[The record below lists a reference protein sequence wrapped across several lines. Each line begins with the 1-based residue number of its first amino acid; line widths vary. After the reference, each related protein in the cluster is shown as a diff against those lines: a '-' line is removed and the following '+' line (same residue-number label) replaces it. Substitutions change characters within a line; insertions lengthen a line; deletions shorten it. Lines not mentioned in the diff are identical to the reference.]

1 MKTAA
6 EQIRELGQRLA
17 QIQEAPEDQGGTT
30 TNFNTGTTTT
40 TTPTGTTT
48 NFGNP
53 APDAS
58 ATAPTVDPDKY
69 KPKDKIPEVQ
79 GNSLSQ
85 AMANARKQ
93 GLKAGQKFRWC
104 SVYSTK
110 KGKPSSPVHT
120 NPANPDPFSRYGG
133 GQNLSIPQY
142 GPNAGAGSLGEAVA
156 RLRAQLN
163 ELAYNQPDP
172 KNPGFMWVPADG
184 TSPLGDGGEPKQM
197 VGTGTGG
204 YVNAKMVPITAS
216 KPPEATTPPVTTTP
230 PATTPTTTPEAPP
243 SVTPTEPGKTEQAC
257 DPETLA
263 KIKYMPSF
271 NQAFAAARQ
280 AGCDQFAWCGVYT
293 VKDEQNPNPSS
304 SEPPAAVGNP
314 NMFFKNVSAWIAQAQ
329 RRIGQKPH
337 DAPYSRQEIDAVV
350 KQIKDSGTIEWTGQ
364 AERAIRYRMQT
375 GKPMP
380 VLTPDQKLG
389 PNTNYPSTFSK
400 NK

>member
-1 MKTAA
+1 MKTVA
-6 EQIRELGQRLA
+6 EQIRALSQQIMEL
-17 QIQEAPEDQGGTT
+17 EAPTPSANPEVQGDEKAMAAGDIK
-30 TNFNTGTTTT
+30 
-40 TTPTGTTT
+40 PVASVQA
-48 NFGNP
+48 P
-53 APDAS
+53 AQA
-58 ATAPTVDPDKY
+58 AVDPDKY

-79 GNSLSQ
+79 GSSFSQ
-85 AMANARKQ
+85 AMANAIKQ
-93 GLKAGQKFRWC
+93 GLKPGDKFRWC
-104 SVYSTK
+104 SVYGTK
-110 KGKPSSPVHT
+110 IGKKRPQVNA
-120 NPANPDPFSRYGG
+120 NPAQPDPFSRYGG
-133 GQNLSIPQY
+133 GQNL
-142 GPNAGAGSLGEAVA
+142 NGSPVSGITDKLREAVA
-156 RLRAQLN
+156 SLTTQLN
-163 ELAYNQPDP
+163 ELAYGQPDP

-184 TSPLGDGGEPKQM
+184 TSPLGDGQTPKQM
-197 VGTGTGG
+197 IGTGTDG

-243 SVTPTEPGKTEQAC
+243 SVTPTEPGKTEQPC

-280 AGCDQFAWCGVYT
+280 AGCDQFAWCGVFT
-293 VKDEQNPNPSS
+293 VKKEQDSNP
-304 SEPPAAVGNP
+304 ETPPAAVGNP
-314 NMFFKNVSAWIAQAQ
+314 SMFFKNVSAWIAQAQ

-350 KQIKDSGTIEWTGQ
+350 KQIKDSGTIEWNGQ

-380 VLTPDQKLG
+380 VLTPGQQLG
-389 PNTNYPSTFSK
+389 PNTTFPSTFSP

>member
-1 MKTAA
+1 MKTVA
-6 EQIRELGQRLA
+6 EQIRALTQQIMEL
-17 QIQEAPEDQGGTT
+17 EAPTPSANPEVQGDEKAMAAGDIK
-30 TNFNTGTTTT
+30 
-40 TTPTGTTT
+40 PVASVQ
-48 NFGNP
+48 
-53 APDAS
+53 APPQA
-58 ATAPTVDPDKY
+58 AVDPDKY

-79 GNSLSQ
+79 GSSFSQ
-85 AMANARKQ
+85 AMANAIKQ
-93 GLKAGQKFRWC
+93 GLKPGDKFRWC
-104 SVYSTK
+104 SVYGTK
-110 KGKPSSPVHT
+110 LGKKRPHVDA
-120 NPANPDPFSRYGG
+120 NPAQPDPFSRYGG
-133 GQNLSIPQY
+133 GQNL
-142 GPNAGAGSLGEAVA
+142 NGSPTAIGITDRLREAVA
-156 RLRAQLN
+156 SLTTQLN
-163 ELAYNQPDP
+163 ELAYGQPDP

-197 VGTGTGG
+197 IGTGTDG

-350 KQIKDSGTIEWTGQ
+350 KQIKDSGTIEWNGQ

-380 VLTPDQKLG
+380 VLTPNQQLG